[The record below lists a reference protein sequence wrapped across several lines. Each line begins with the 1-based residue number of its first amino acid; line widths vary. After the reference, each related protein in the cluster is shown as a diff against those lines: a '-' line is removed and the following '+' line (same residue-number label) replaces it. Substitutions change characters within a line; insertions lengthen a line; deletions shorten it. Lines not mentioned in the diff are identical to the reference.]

1 MLGIERVIKYLG
13 DGNLNYIVL
22 EFSGS
27 DDSDGIER
35 EKYEFTTPNY
45 ERIEITYDSNY
56 DSMDGLSLLSRYYD
70 KDCKYGKSSGR
81 DEKEIFKEVFA
92 NQEILQRKCRSMSR
106 EIEFLSKKHNNE
118 LDYRVVGSNFCIDY
132 EEIDFIND
140 LLYCNIYITD
150 FVGRIIEEEYFL
162 SFDIEKYII
171 VFSKKNNDNLMCVSI
186 DYFCDKYNI
195 DKIELLMK
203 CNELAFKVIYKEV
216 R

>member
-13 DGNLNYIVL
+13 DGNLDYIVL

-56 DSMDGLSLLSRYYD
+56 DCMDGLSLLSRYYD

-140 LLYCNIYITD
+140 SLYCNIYITD
-150 FVGRIIEEEYFL
+150 FVERIIEEEYFL
-162 SFDIEKYII
+162 SFDIEKYNI

-203 CNELAFKVIYKEV
+203 CSELAFKVIYKEV